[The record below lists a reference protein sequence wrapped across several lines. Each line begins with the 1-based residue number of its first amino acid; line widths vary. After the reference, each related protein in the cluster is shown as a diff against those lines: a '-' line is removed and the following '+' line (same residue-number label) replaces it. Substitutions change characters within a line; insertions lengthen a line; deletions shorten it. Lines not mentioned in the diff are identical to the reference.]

1 MRETANDK
9 DVSRYL
15 KNISYPYTLEDAQ
28 KFIKSGEY
36 ENFRS

>member
-15 KNISYPYTLEDAQ
+15 KNISYPYT
-28 KFIKSGEY
+28 
-36 ENFRS
+36 FRRCTKIYKKW